1 MGWIRRRIANALA
14 NTLILVVVLFFG
26 LLGLE
31 FASRVL
37 FPLPPGTA
45 FLDAD
50 ENVINVYLSPTRLIP
65 DITYR
70 QVSPDF
76 DVLTRIG
83 PMGLRG
89 PEPASDPEIIFLGDS
104 FTFGQGLDEGQT
116 FPAIFCA
123 EMNAVCANLGLS
135 GTGTFA
141 QASILENWLEKEDW
155 RPTEVRHFV
164 FAMSSAITFGN
175 DLYDTVVEINT
186 AEVEGYNA
194 AVEAPAAARG
204 GGVDGILRGIASYR
218 GWVLINSN
226 LARIVVVQ
234 FGPKLRAWFS
244 PGASPSDLAD
254 GIEAMAS
261 QIARI
266 HALSE
271 ARGFRYTIYLIH
283 PMQDLIRGS
292 YDQTVDAVRQAA
304 ADFAPVIDTAPALLN
319 DPSQFY
325 FPYDGHLNAD
335 GARRIAN
342 FLLNED

>member
-1 MGWIRRRIANALA
+1 MGRLGRKVANAFA
-14 NTLILVVVLFFG
+14 NTLILFVVLIVG

-31 FASRVL
+31 FASRGL
-37 FPLPPGTA
+37 FLLPTKTL

-50 ENVINVYLSPTRLIP
+50 ENVINIYSSPTQLIP
-65 DITYR
+65 DISYR

-89 PEPASDPEIIFLGDS
+89 PEPKSDPEIIFLGDS
-104 FTFGQGLDEGQT
+104 FTFGQGLEENQT

-155 RPTEVRHFV
+155 RPTEVKHFV
-164 FAMSSAITFGN
+164 FAMSSAIAGGN
-175 DLYDTVVEINT
+175 DLFDTVVEINT
-186 AEVEGYNA
+186 AQVEGYD
-194 AVEAPAAARG
+194 AAAKVPGRG
-204 GGVDGILRGIASYR
+204 GGVDGTLRAIASFR

-226 LARIVVVQ
+226 LARIGVLQ
-234 FGPKLRAWFS
+234 FGPTLRAWFS
-244 PGASPSDLAD
+244 PGTSQLDLAD
-254 GIEAMAS
+254 GIEAMNS
-261 QIARI
+261 QIERV

-271 ARGFRYTIYLIH
+271 ARGFRYTIYVIH

-292 YDQTVDAVRQAA
+292 HDQTADAVRQAA
-304 ADFAPVIDTAPALLN
+304 DGFAPVIDTAPALLD
-319 DPSQFY
+319 DPANFY
-325 FPYDGHLNAD
+325 FPYDGHINAE
-335 GARRIAN
+335 GARRIAE
-342 FLLNED
+342 FLLNQN

>member
-1 MGWIRRRIANALA
+1 MGQVRKKMANALA
-14 NTLILVVVLFFG
+14 NTLILFVVLIFG

-50 ENVINVYLSPTRLIP
+50 ENVINVYSSPTRLIP

-123 EMNAVCANLGLS
+123 EMNAVCANLGLP

-141 QASILENWLEKEDW
+141 QATILENWLEQEDW

-164 FAMSSAITFGN
+164 FAMASAITFGN
-175 DLYDTVVEINT
+175 DLFDTVVEINT
-186 AEVEGYNA
+186 EFVDGYDAGA
-194 AVEAPAAARG
+194 AQATARG
-204 GGVDGILRGIASYR
+204 GGIDGTLRTIASLRGR
-218 GWVLINSN
+218 VLINSN

-234 FGPKLRAWFS
+234 FGPTLRAWLS
-244 PGASPSDLAD
+244 PGASSSDLAD
-254 GIEAMAS
+254 GIEAMKT
-261 QIARI
+261 QIERV
-266 HALSE
+266 HVLSE
-271 ARGFRYTIYLIH
+271 ARGFRYMIYVIH

-292 YDQTVDAVRQAA
+292 YDQTADAVRQAA
-304 ADFAPVIDTAPALLN
+304 AGFAPVIDTAPALLG
-319 DPSQFY
+319 DPADYY
-325 FPYDGHLNAD
+325 FPYDGHINAE
-335 GARRIAN
+335 GARRIAQ
-342 FLLNED
+342 FLLNQD